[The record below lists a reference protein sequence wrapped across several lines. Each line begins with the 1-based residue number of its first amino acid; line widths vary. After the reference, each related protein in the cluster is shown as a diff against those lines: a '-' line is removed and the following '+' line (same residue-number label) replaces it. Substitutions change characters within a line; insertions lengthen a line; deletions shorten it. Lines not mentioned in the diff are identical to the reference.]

1 MIGVYL
7 NFPGNTMEALPYYRQ
22 AFDAG
27 EPYVMRYTDM
37 PEEDQQSAGPE
48 MKDLVMYSA
57 LTTYAGVLEMSDDL
71 PERGFTPNSACWI
84 SVTHDNADALRRTFE
99 FLARDG
105 EVIMPMEPAFFSPL
119 YGQVR
124 DKFGYHWML
133 MLPSPLEGDAAG

>member
-48 MKDLVMYSA
+48 MKDMVMYSA

-71 PERGFTPNSACWI
+71 PERGFPPNSACWI
-84 SVTHDNADALRRTFE
+84 SVTHDNADALRRIRWRSTFGRTRS
-99 FLARDG
+99 A
-105 EVIMPMEPAFFSPL
+105 S
-119 YGQVR
+119 
-124 DKFGYHWML
+124 
-133 MLPSPLEGDAAG
+133 S